1 MIVTLD
7 GPAGAGK
14 STAARLL
21 AKKLGFEYLDTGAMY
36 RMVTL
41 AATREGIA
49 PADEAKL
56 ASLLDRTTIDLRQGH
71 AFLNGADV
79 SHDIRTPEITRSIQ
93 GFADHPLVRSKI
105 TELTRQL
112 ADTRDIV
119 TEGRD
124 QGTVVFPHAECKFF
138 ITASDE
144 IRARRRWEEFD
155 AKGITITLE
164 EVLSAQ
170 RERDAQD
177 ASRPIGR
184 LTQPDDA
191 VVIDTSELKMDD
203 VLARLE
209 TLVQDRRAE
218 MGG

>member
-41 AATREGIA
+41 AATRAGIS
-49 PADEAKL
+49 PADETKL
-56 ASLLDRTTIDLRQGH
+56 ADLLDRTTIDLRQGH

-155 AKGITITLE
+155 AKGIDITLE
-164 EVLSAQ
+164 DVLSAQ

-184 LTQPDDA
+184 LTQPADA
-191 VVIDTSELKMDD
+191 VVIDTSHLKMDD

-209 TLVQDRRAE
+209 TLVQDKRAE

>member
-1 MIVTLD
+1 MIVTMD

-21 AKKLGFEYLDTGAMY
+21 AKHLGFEYLDTGAMY

-41 AATREGIA
+41 AARQAGID
-49 PADEAKL
+49 PTDEAGLTQLL
-56 ASLLDRTTIDLRQGH
+56 ANTSIDLRKGH
-71 AFLNGADV
+71 AFLNGKDV
-79 SHDIRTPEITRSIQ
+79 SHDIRTPEITRAIQ
-93 GFADHPLVRSKI
+93 GFADHPLVRAKI
-105 TELTRQL
+105 TELTRTL

-124 QGTVVFPHAECKFF
+124 QGTVVFPQAECKFF
-138 ITASDE
+138 ITARPE

-155 AKGITITLE
+155 AKGIAISFE
-164 EVLSAQ
+164 EVLAAQ

-184 LTQPDDA
+184 LTQPEDA
-191 VVIDTSELKMDD
+191 LIIDTSDIKMDD

-209 TLVQDRRAE
+209 TLVQVRRE
-218 MGG
+218 ELGG

>member
-1 MIVTLD
+1 MIITLD

-56 ASLLDRTTIDLRQGH
+56 ADLLDRTTIDLRQGH
-71 AFLNGADV
+71 AFLNGVDV

-124 QGTVVFPHAECKFF
+124 QGTVVFPQAECKFF

-184 LTQPDDA
+184 LTQPADA

>member
-56 ASLLDRTTIDLRQGH
+56 ADLLDRTTIDLRQGH
-71 AFLNGADV
+71 AFLNGVDV

-124 QGTVVFPHAECKFF
+124 QGTVVFPQAECKFF

-184 LTQPDDA
+184 LTQPADA

>member
-14 STAARLL
+14 STAAKLL

-56 ASLLDRTTIDLRQGH
+56 ADLLQRTTIDLRQGH
-71 AFLNGADV
+71 AILNGIDV
-79 SHDIRTPEITRSIQ
+79 SPHIRTPEITRSIQ
-93 GFADHPLVRSKI
+93 GFADHPLVRTKI

-124 QGTVVFPHAECKFF
+124 QGTVVFPQAECKFF

-155 AKGITITLE
+155 AKGITITFE

-177 ASRPIGR
+177 ESRPIGR
-184 LTQPDDA
+184 LTKPADA

-218 MGG
+218 LGG